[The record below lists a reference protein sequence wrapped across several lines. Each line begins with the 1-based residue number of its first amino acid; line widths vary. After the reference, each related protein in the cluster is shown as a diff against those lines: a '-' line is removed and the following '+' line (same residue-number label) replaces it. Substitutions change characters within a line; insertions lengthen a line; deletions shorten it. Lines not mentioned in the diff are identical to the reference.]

1 MKVKIEEVNAERVLV
16 DDISLVT
23 LLMRVQKMS
32 NDNIVKNHA
41 KGLYSRLIELQ
52 ALETANSETYS

>member
-23 LLMRVQKMS
+23 LLMRVHKMS

-52 ALETANSETYS
+52 CEEVKDKEIVY